1 MIVQYASIS
10 RQFSWRAFVA
20 GPDGTKVLD
29 IPRTLDNTFDVTCPR
44 IHVFSAA
51 VGLKSFQGEVRP
63 FHLEFLEKLPRGQG
77 IHHSDDKFQAGDNN
91 GRSSPFSGNF
101 IDSKR
106 EQPRFVVIA
115 KGLSGLEQEYELG
128 ISQTEVSKMAAW
140 IGLWLPLCMHC
151 GFFLWR
157 ARQNSGDVAPL
168 HSRLTGLHDPPR
180 CCG

>member
-1 MIVQYASIS
+1 MPKKSMIACMPAS
-10 RQFSWRAFVA
+10 RTFGGV
-20 GPDGTKVLD
+20 GPEGTKVLD

-51 VGLKSFQGEVRP
+51 VGIKSFQGDVQP

-77 IHHSDDKFQAGDNN
+77 SHQHHHNRSSSASSNNDVDEKFQDDGGDSG

-101 IDSKR
+101 IESKR

-115 KGLSGLEQEYELG
+115 KGLSDAEQEYELG

-140 IGLWLPLCMHC
+140 IGLL
-151 GFFLWR
+151 
-157 ARQNSGDVAPL
+157 
-168 HSRLTGLHDPPR
+168 
-180 CCG
+180 